1 MEPDA
6 SCPEDVRPKVLAGEA
21 CWAAD
26 GPYINSQND
35 TLCLNG
41 LNKKQGIAKV
51 IEWLEANKI
60 GKATVN
66 YKLRDWLFSRQRYWG
81 EPFPVI
87 HWEDGEI
94 STVDASFPPRISL
107 ILRSSFRTRT
117 VSLNQNTLKY
127 CISRNATPKTRA
139 LSIV

>member
-1 MEPDA
+1 MQEQRGCAEGAHELPCNIA
-6 SCPEDVRPKVLAGEA
+6 RPARSAGNAQRNNFEA

-26 GPYINSQND
+26 GTYINSENA

-81 EPFPVI
+81 
-87 HWEDGEI
+87 G
-94 STVDASFPPRISL
+94 
-107 ILRSSFRTRT
+107 
-117 VSLNQNTLKY
+117 TLPHY
-127 CISRNATPKTRA
+127 PLGRWRN
-139 LSIV
+139 LYGG